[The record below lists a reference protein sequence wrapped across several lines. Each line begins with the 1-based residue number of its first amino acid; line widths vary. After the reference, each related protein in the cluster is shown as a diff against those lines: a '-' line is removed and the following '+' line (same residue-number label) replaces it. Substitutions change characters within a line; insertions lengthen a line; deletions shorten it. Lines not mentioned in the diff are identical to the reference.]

1 MGSKIFMLNKDEME
15 SVFEETAYQEIEMF
29 GEHNEA
35 ALQYCLE
42 NFPELIPAAQLDS
55 DNPPRFVS
63 IKSEA
68 RVTAGSIDILLLDS
82 NAVLNIIETK
92 LRYNS
97 EIRREVLG
105 QAFEYAAYVALEWD
119 AARIRDEGNN
129 YWKKKGKD
137 FEDIVKKELVEDGTI
152 EEFWAKVE
160 RNIHDMKIRII
171 IVADEVP
178 KELRQVI
185 EFIKEGNSDFEIY
198 ALEIKLFKDK
208 DGKKVL
214 VPCIYGA
221 GERRKGV
228 GLSDKTEWQPE
239 KLKEEIG
246 RLGNDIRC
254 KRFLEML
261 DTCLAINAFGG
272 KMRPAF
278 RFLNKDGKSCFNFYC
293 NGKIKVHL
301 QPHYYGDEGKM
312 NLFLEQLNKIK
323 IFDFNQTDFGHSR
336 LARGLLEDLTDTEFQ
351 ELKEIVKKVYVK
363 GF

>member
-1 MGSKIFMLNKDEME
+1 MGSKIFMLNKDEMG
-15 SVFEETAYQEIEMF
+15 SVFEETAYQEIEIF

-42 NFPELIPAAQLDS
+42 NFPELIPATQIDS
-55 DNPPRFVS
+55 EKPPKFVS

-68 RVTAGSIDILLLDS
+68 GVTAGSIDILLLDS
-82 NAVLNIIETK
+82 NAVLNIVETK
-92 LRYNS
+92 LYQNR
-97 EIRREVLG
+97 EIRRAVLG

-119 AARIRDEGNN
+119 ATKIRDEGKS
-129 YWKKKGKD
+129 YWRKKDKD
-137 FEDIVKKELVEDGTI
+137 FEEIVTKELVGQDGSI
-152 EEFWAKVE
+152 EQFWAKLQS
-160 RNIHDMKIRII
+160 NIDDMKIRII
-171 IVADEVP
+171 IVADKVP

-185 EFIKEGNSDFEIY
+185 EFVNENSKFEIY
-198 ALEIKLFKDK
+198 ALEIKLFEDK

-228 GLSDKTEWQPE
+228 GLSDKTEWLPE

-246 RLGNDIRC
+246 KLGNDVRC

-261 DTCLAINAFGG
+261 DTCLALDAFGG
-272 KMRPAF
+272 KMKPAF
-278 RFLNKDGKSCFNFYC
+278 RFLNKDGDSCFNFYC

-301 QPHYYGDEGKM
+301 QPRFYGDEEKM

-323 IFDFNQTDFGHSR
+323 IFDFTQTDIGHSR
-336 LARGLLEDLTDTEFQ
+336 LAKGLLEELTDTEFQ
-351 ELKEIVKKVYVK
+351 EFKELVKKVYVK